1 MTSSDTITAA
11 LKADTPE
18 SEEIVA
24 LKAELAEIKKAQAM
38 MTHNKRRRD
47 GVSNNVAVTFQKCVR
62 NHSGTCWIE
71 GEQKREEVLALLR
84 EADKILASK
93 KNKRPSSS
101 EIKDLKAAVVANS
114 DPY

>member
-1 MTSSDTITAA
+1 MLTLDNTSEAIKRVQTYLDRDMTSSDTITAA

-47 GVSNNVAVTFQKCVR
+47 GVSNNVTVTFQKCVR
-62 NHSGTCWIE
+62 NHSGTC
-71 GEQKREEVLALLR
+71 
-84 EADKILASK
+84 
-93 KNKRPSSS
+93 
-101 EIKDLKAAVVANS
+101 
-114 DPY
+114 